1 MGLMQKRSDT
11 EIGAEKLKAQR
22 ERVKELRNMLP
33 EFKYGLTPDED
44 NEQGVMKEKRPPVTM
59 DDGSI
64 YDGEWSVAS
73 NMRHGRGNQVWQ
85 DGSIYDGYWKNGLA
99 NGRGRLVHADGD
111 IYDGHWKDDKAHGK
125 GQYTHTDGAEYDG
138 FWFED
143 K

>member
-73 NMRHGRGNQVWQ
+73 NMRHGRGN
-85 DGSIYDGYWKNGLA
+85 
-99 NGRGRLVHADGD
+99 
-111 IYDGHWKDDKAHGK
+111 
-125 GQYTHTDGAEYDG
+125 
-138 FWFED
+138 
-143 K
+143 

>member
-1 MGLMQKRSDT
+1 
-11 EIGAEKLKAQR
+11 
-22 ERVKELRNMLP
+22 MLP
-33 EFKYGLTPDED
+33 EFVYGITPDED
-44 NEQGVMKEKRPPVTM
+44 KEEGIFKERRTAVTM
-59 DDGSI
+59 DDGSVFTGDWNI
-64 YDGEWSVAS
+64 AT
-73 NMRHGRGNQVWQ
+73 NMRHGQGNQVWQ